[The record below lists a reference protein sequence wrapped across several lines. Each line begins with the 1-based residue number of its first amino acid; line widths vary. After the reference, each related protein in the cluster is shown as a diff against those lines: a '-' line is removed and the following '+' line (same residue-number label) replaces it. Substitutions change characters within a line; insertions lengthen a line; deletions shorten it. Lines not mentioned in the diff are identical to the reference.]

1 MSDTPLKTKAKD
13 VFHMNDMLNR
23 VADALRS
30 RGFDAAVFESS
41 ADAASFILGDI
52 PEGQTVA
59 IGGSMTVKQMDL
71 HTRLRQAGHTVLWHW
86 EEEPAK
92 RAALLHEAMNAPV
105 YLCSANAVTEDG
117 LMVQIDGNGNRV
129 AAMCYGPNTVYVV
142 IGRNKIVEGGYQQAV
157 RRIKQVACPGNARR
171 LNLSTPCGI
180 TGSCD
185 VSACRNSMCHI
196 TVSFDLA
203 PGGKRTQVVLIDED
217 LGC

>member
-1 MSDTPLKTKAKD
+1 
-13 VFHMNDMLNR
+13 MNEMLSR

-30 RGFDAAVFESS
+30 RGFDASVFDSS
-41 ADAASFILGDI
+41 VDATKFILSDI
-52 PEGQTVA
+52 PAGQTVA

-71 HTRLRQAGHTVLWHW
+71 QTRLREAGHDVLWHW
-86 EEEPAK
+86 EVEPAK
-92 RAALLHEAMNAPV
+92 RPALLHEAMNAPF

-117 LMVQIDGNGNRV
+117 LIVQIDGTGNRV
-129 AAMCYGPNTVYVV
+129 AAMCYGPNTVYVI

-171 LNLSTPCGI
+171 LNLNTPCAK

-185 VSACRNSMCHI
+185 VSACANSMCHI

-217 LGC
+217 LGY